1 MVQETVLLPVSE
13 LYPQVL
19 PWQLGMSKEKRNL
32 EPMWKSPY
40 TVVLIKLTTAKTASF
55 TPLHPDK
62 EATEDDRWVV
72 TRPLDPPK
80 YGLCN
85 YDCLI
90 FWPFL
95 YLHGYRN

>member
-40 TVVLIKLTTAKTASF
+40 PVVLTKLTAAKTASF
-55 TPLHPDK
+55 TPRIHYIQIRRLQKMTD
-62 EATEDDRWVV
+62 
-72 TRPLDPPK
+72 
-80 YGLCN
+80 G
-85 YDCLI
+85 
-90 FWPFL
+90 
-95 YLHGYRN
+95 